1 MNIEAEKAMIIEKV
15 KQVSDAD
22 LISAIK
28 SMLDYAQKRDQKV
41 YDIPE
46 AHQNLVIERFN
57 ETRQSPER
65 LLDWTKVKETL
76 KNR

>member
-1 MNIEAEKAMIIEKV
+1 MNIEAEKVMIIEKV
-15 KQVSDAD
+15 KQVSDID

-28 SMLDYAQKRDQKV
+28 SILDYAQKRDQKV

-46 AHQNLVIERFN
+46 NHQNLVMERF
-57 ETRQSPER
+57 EKTRKNPDI
-65 LLDWTKVKETL
+65 LLDWDEAKETL

>member
-15 KQVSDAD
+15 KQVNDAD

>member
-15 KQVSDAD
+15 KQVSDID

-46 AHQNLVIERFN
+46 AHQNLVMERFDEARKN
-57 ETRQSPER
+57 SER

-76 KNR
+76 KNK

>member
-1 MNIEAEKAMIIEKV
+1 MNIEAEKAMIIEQV
-15 KQVSDAD
+15 KKANDTD

-28 SMLDYAQKRDQKV
+28 SMLDYARNRDQGN

-46 AHQNLVIERFN
+46 AHQNLVMERF
-57 ETRQSPER
+57 EKTRENPDG
-65 LLDWTKVKETL
+65 LLDWEEAKETL